1 LNIQHEKN
9 LKNILVKKALKIVF
23 FVVNNSDTFYIQIL
37 QQGIV
42 MSWPKFLLLK
52 GERCVSPCLVH
63 KNFEICKTKKM
74 QEKKLMK

>member
-1 LNIQHEKN
+1 
-9 LKNILVKKALKIVF
+9 VKKALKIVF

-63 KNFEICKTKKM
+63 KNFEICKTRKM
-74 QEKKLMK
+74 QEKKLTK